1 MRMAHRRTLRYS
13 ADIANR
19 PPDRTDHEHAK
30 KHLENMEAI
39 FTIAVAIACGASYAS
54 YASFTQPT
62 AAVTSA
68 AVQTGAIPVVVVS
81 AKRMTEQEKKIS
93 LIEER
98 QALLANANASAL

>member
-1 MRMAHRRTLRYS
+1 MNTPKNAL
-13 ADIANR
+13 
-19 PPDRTDHEHAK
+19 K
-30 KHLENMEAI
+30 NMEAI

>member
-1 MRMAHRRTLRYS
+1 MNTPKNTL
-13 ADIANR
+13 
-19 PPDRTDHEHAK
+19 K
-30 KHLENMEAI
+30 NMEAI
-39 FTIAVAIACGASYAS
+39 FTIAVAIACGAS

-98 QALLANANASAL
+98 QALLANASASAL